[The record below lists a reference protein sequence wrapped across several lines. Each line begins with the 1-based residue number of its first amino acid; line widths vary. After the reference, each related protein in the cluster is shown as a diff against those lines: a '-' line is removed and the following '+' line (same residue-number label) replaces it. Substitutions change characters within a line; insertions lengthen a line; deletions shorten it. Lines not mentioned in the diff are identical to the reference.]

1 MNFVGVANDFYPTDE
16 SGTFYKTN
24 RNYSV
29 RGISLKGHK
38 LLLLDRGFI
47 VDIEHVLQQY
57 TRTMVYA
64 LPLSFELE
72 FKEDTGKLTS
82 SCLEKLRGFVNFTV
96 NQNEIREATLLL
108 KNKSKRN
115 DESPLVTEFTNFINS
130 ITDET
135 IKSELQSVN
144 IDMPEYGIMG
154 DKLFIINKDDK
165 SISRMIIFGDFNW
178 HKVHKSISI
187 YYFGENL
194 YSMEENI
201 LMRYI
206 LIFDNKVQT
215 SVSFDHFHNI
225 VADND
230 MTLNVPLKKTNY
242 CNYSISD
249 VRKLF
254 NRRSFID
261 SMVKTGRA
269 T

>member
-1 MNFVGVANDFYPTDE
+1 MNFVEVINDFYPTDK
-16 SGTFYKTN
+16 SNTFYKTN

-29 RGISLKGHK
+29 RGMNLKGHK

-47 VDIEHVLQQY
+47 VDIDHVKSQY

-64 LPLSFELE
+64 LPLNFELE
-72 FKEDTGKLTS
+72 FKEDTGKLAT

-96 NQNEIREATLLL
+96 NQNEIRETTLLL
-108 KNKSKRN
+108 KNKAKKN
-115 DESPLVTEFTNFINS
+115 EESPLVVEFSNFINS
-130 ITDET
+130 ITDDS
-135 IKSELQSVN
+135 IKDELLSVN

-154 DKLFIINKDDK
+154 DRLFIINKDDK
-165 SISRMIIFGDFNW
+165 NISRMIIFGDFNW

-187 YYFGENL
+187 YHFGEDL
-194 YSMEENI
+194 YSMEENV

-206 LIFDNKVQT
+206 LIFDNRIQT
-215 SVSFDHFHNI
+215 SVSFDHHRNI

-230 MTLNVPLKKTNY
+230 MVMNVPLKKTNY

-254 NRRSFID
+254 GRKSFIE
-261 SMVKTGRA
+261 SMVKTGRS